1 MVFVGEK
8 VEDSEV
14 FVWPCSKRDR
24 NRRWIINIIIKWVW
38 CIQSNFNF
46 ATILKLRKEIVTYLR
61 YLYIRTFLICSCCV
75 RKCAREQSWKRET
88 KRQPLRSNLW
98 KESRCVAERFVETT
112 NRKIRGGK
120 TMTEFVKKKKERKRK
135 RLGSDR
141 RENERARSRP
151 FPSLSV
157 VATNAIV
164 EPRHHPPRS
173 RAKGHDEA
181 NALSPLFS
189 LPPFLFYV
197 ARGLREHTTRTDDV
211 QRRRRRKRWQWQRT
225 KGRKKSVARQRNK
238 FLKRT

>member
-1 MVFVGEK
+1 MKTRNQTSTPEIKPVKRKQV
-8 VEDSEV
+8 
-14 FVWPCSKRDR
+14 CSRAFRR
-24 NRRWIINIIIKWVW
+24 NN
-38 CIQSNFNF
+38 
-46 ATILKLRKEIVTYLR
+46 
-61 YLYIRTFLICSCCV
+61 
-75 RKCAREQSWKRET
+75 
-88 KRQPLRSNLW
+88 
-98 KESRCVAERFVETT
+98 ESQDT
-112 NRKIRGGK
+112 GGK

-211 QRRRRRKRWQWQRT
+211 QRRRRRKRWQ
-225 KGRKKSVARQRNK
+225 
-238 FLKRT
+238 